1 MAMKSKLKNIAAIT
15 LMTVIAVS
23 ASARPA
29 RRDPVVMTQPDG
41 TTIEVTLHGDEFY
54 HWMTSNGVT
63 VAKAPDGF
71 IRPVINPASAQ
82 EHALSRAAAKRALL
96 QPTTAAHKASSSSHL
111 SRV

>member
-41 TTIEVTLHGDEFY
+41 TTIEVTLHGEI
-54 HWMTSNGVT
+54 G
-63 VAKAPDGF
+63 
-71 IRPVINPASAQ
+71 
-82 EHALSRAAAKRALL
+82 RA
-96 QPTTAAHKASSSSHL
+96 H
-111 SRV
+111 V